1 MRDMVKTVFPEG
13 VARREAEK
21 TKAAATKHFQ
31 ALVFSS
37 VQRVQPPL
45 LTVGARTVETAKSY
59 WPNGNFQTTLLTMPF
74 KPRVCYPN
82 IS

>member
-21 TKAAATKHFQ
+21 TKTAATKDFQ

-37 VQRVQPPL
+37 AQRVEPAL
-45 LTVGARTVETAKSY
+45 LTVGARTVETEKSY
-59 WPNGNFQTTLLTMPF
+59 WPNEHFEEPF
-74 KPRVCYPN
+74 
-82 IS
+82 